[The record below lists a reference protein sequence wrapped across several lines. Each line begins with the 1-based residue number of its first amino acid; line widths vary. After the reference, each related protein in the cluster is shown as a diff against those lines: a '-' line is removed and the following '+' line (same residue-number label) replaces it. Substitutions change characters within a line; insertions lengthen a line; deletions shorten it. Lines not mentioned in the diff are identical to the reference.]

1 MLFLR
6 VVRLA
11 LLLLLLA
18 YSSRSLLAE
27 QSLPLSYYL
36 PHSESYDA
44 SIPKPE
50 TLLGFQVGE
59 WHARPEQI
67 EGYFSE
73 LADLS
78 NRVKI
83 ERYAL
88 SHEKRPLFVVYISS
102 PENIKNLDQI
112 KQQHAKMGPVKGR
125 PLVSWMGYSVHGN
138 EASGSNASMLFA
150 YHLAAAEDEKT
161 LAQLSQQIIIIDPML
176 NPDGLARF
184 ANWAN
189 MYRSKNPNSDPNTRE
204 HNESWPSGRTNHYWF
219 DLNRDWLLLQHPES
233 QGRIKLFH
241 QWKPNLLTDFHEM
254 GTNSSYF
261 FQPGVE
267 SRQNPLTPKENF
279 ELTSKIAKF
288 HAKALD
294 KIGSLYY
301 SKESFDDFYYGKGS
315 TYPDLQGAIGILFEQ
330 ASARGHLQKS
340 NSGEVSFP
348 FAIRNHLTTSLSS
361 IEAAQSLKNTLLNY
375 QRNFYKR
382 AKLDAKSDRHRAI
395 VLSSQDPYRLKE
407 LKRILAGHQIKSYD
421 LAHDVQVKGH
431 NFTAKNS
438 LIIPLQQTQYYL
450 IKSLFE
456 ERKKFKNNTFYDV
469 SSWNLALA
477 FDIDYQWLG
486 RSDYQ
491 PSLLVSSNNRHQLA
505 FEGIDSSAVALAFA
519 WRNFASTEL
528 LAFLH
533 RNKIKLR
540 VATKN
545 VKVATQ
551 KGYKN
556 LSPGDIILPI
566 KLQSLDLEQLE
577 LLLKPKLQSLGI
589 VPLNIT
595 SGLAIQGPDIGS
607 PSLPILKPI
616 KPLLLIGEKVNAY
629 QAGEVWHLFDLRL
642 DQDLTMITLTQFS
655 SLAIDQYS
663 HIIMVAGQ
671 YVFSEKDSKK
681 LASWIKKGGTLV
693 TQSSASRWLTSLAWT
708 SSTAVSLPEEK
719 NTRAAYAERDKINA
733 EKYIGG
739 AIVKSSIDLTHP
751 LAFGMSD
758 SLLPLFKQGRL
769 AFTEPKEAFVSIA
782 RFASKPLIAGYMSRD
797 NQNLIADKS
806 SILVQKMGK
815 GRLILFSEDMNFRGF
830 WLGTSRVFVNAL
842 YFSSIIQASEKTN
855 KEEAVLKTDEQ

>member
-1 MLFLR
+1 MLFSRYL
-6 VVRLA
+6 RLA
-11 LLLLLLA
+11 LLLAL
-18 YSSRSLLAE
+18 STFSKQSLGAA

-36 PHSESYDA
+36 AQSASYDA

-50 TLLGFQVGE
+50 AVLGFQVGQ

-67 EGYFSE
+67 EGYFTE
-73 LADLS
+73 LAKQSD
-78 NRVKI
+78 RVKI
-83 ERYAL
+83 ERYAF
-88 SHEKRPLFVVYISS
+88 SHEKRPLFVAYISS
-102 PENIKNLDQI
+102 PENIKNLDSI
-112 KQQHAKMGPVKGR
+112 KQQHANMGNIKNR
-125 PLVSWMGYSVHGN
+125 PIVTWMGYSVHGN

-150 YHLAAAEDEKT
+150 YHLAAAKDQKT
-161 LAQLSQQIIIIDPML
+161 LDQLSQQVIIIDPML

-184 ANWAN
+184 ATWAN
-189 MYRSKNPNSDPNTRE
+189 MYRSKRANSDPNTRE

-279 ELTSKIAKF
+279 EITSKIAKF

-340 NSGEVSFP
+340 RSGEVSFP

-361 IEAAQSLKNTLLNY
+361 IEAAQSLKKTLLNY

-382 AKLDAKSDRHRAI
+382 AKLEAKSDRHRAI
-395 VLSSQDPYRLKE
+395 ILSSQDPYRLKE
-407 LKRILAGHQIKSYD
+407 IKRILAGHQIKSYD
-421 LAHDVQVKGH
+421 LAHEVQVNRH
-431 NFTAKNS
+431 QFSAKNS
-438 LIIPLQQTQYYL
+438 LIIPLQQAQYFL

-456 ERKKFKNNTFYDV
+456 QRKKFKNNTFYDV

-486 RSDYQ
+486 RSEYQ
-491 PSLLVSSNNRHQLA
+491 PSLLLSSNKKHQLA
-505 FEGIDSSAVALAFA
+505 FEGIDASTVALAFP
-519 WRNFASTEL
+519 WSNFASAEL

-533 RNKIKLR
+533 RNKIRLR
-540 VATKN
+540 VTTKQ

-556 LSPGDIILPI
+556 LSPGDIIVPI
-566 KLQSLDLEQLE
+566 KLQSLERDKLES
-577 LLLKPKLQSLGI
+577 LLKPKLQSLGI
-589 VPLNIT
+589 VPLDIT

-616 KPLLLIGEKVNAY
+616 KPLLIIGEKVNAY
-629 QAGEVWHLFDLRL
+629 QAGEVWHLFDQRL
-642 DQDLTMITLTQFS
+642 EQDLSLITLTQFS
-655 SLAIDQYS
+655 RLTIDQYS

-671 YVFSEKDSKK
+671 YSFSEKDLKK
-681 LASWIKKGGTLV
+681 LQSWVKKGGTLV
-693 TQSSASRWLTSLAWT
+693 TQSSASKWLTTLGWT
-708 SSTAVSLPEEK
+708 SSIAVSPSSQQ

-733 EKYIGG
+733 EKYVGG
-739 AIVKSSIDLTHP
+739 AIVKSLIDLTHP
-751 LAFGMSD
+751 LAFGISD
-758 SLLPLFKQGRL
+758 PSLPLFKQGRL

-782 RFASKPLIAGYMSRD
+782 RFGSKPLIAGYMSRD
-797 NQNLIADKS
+797 NQKLIADKS
-806 SILVQKMGK
+806 SILVQKMGR
-815 GRLILFSEDMNFRGF
+815 GRLILFSEDMNFRAF
-830 WLGTSRVFVNAL
+830 WLGSSRVFVNAM
-842 YFSSIIQASEKTN
+842 YFSSIIQAVEKTV
-855 KEEAVLKTDEQ
+855 EEAPLVKAVE